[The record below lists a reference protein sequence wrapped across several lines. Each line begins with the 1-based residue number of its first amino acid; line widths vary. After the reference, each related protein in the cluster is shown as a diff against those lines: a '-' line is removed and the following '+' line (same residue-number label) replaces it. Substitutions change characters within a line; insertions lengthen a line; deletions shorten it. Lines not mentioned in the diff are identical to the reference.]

1 MEIGL
6 ALPERPEPAAAV
18 VDARLVVPALAAWA
32 GAAVSV
38 SWTMPGAAMVLAGGV
53 TIAVPALLVV
63 WSRVVVRTR
72 GRAVRSAPSDAEGGP
87 GGLAEADGD
96 RLPAVIAVLATSAA
110 FLAAGLLSG
119 GLATRPGHHGLLA
132 DLARGGAAGTM
143 SVVLT
148 DDPRPV
154 VGDSSGPRAEPSFVV
169 AARLESATVRGV
181 TVRTRVPVVLL
192 GRGAG
197 WNGLL
202 PSQHLA
208 VSGRLA
214 TPRSD
219 PTVAAVVLVSGAPAP
234 VGRPSAVQRIAGR
247 LRTGLRAAAGGLPQP
262 RRGLLPALVVG
273 DLSNLDADLRTDFR
287 RAGMTHLTAVS
298 GGNVAI
304 VTAAAVLVAAW
315 ARRGL
320 RLRGAVGA
328 GALLA
333 FVVLARPSPSVLR
346 AGVMGLVGLAAVT
359 AGRPRAVLP
368 ALAASVTLLVLAM
381 PTLALSVGFAL
392 SVQATAGMI
401 ILAPGW
407 HTALAR
413 RLPERVAEV
422 LAVAAAA
429 QIACTPL
436 IAWIGGG
443 VSLVAI
449 PANILAAPAVPAA
462 TVLGVLAL
470 AAAVPAPPLAHVL
483 AQVAGLPCWW
493 LVAVAHRG
501 ASLPA
506 ANLHWPGGTV
516 GAVTAAAVAVAV
528 VAMVRRRW
536 GRRVAAAALAGLLM
550 ARCVVVDRIIGWPPP
565 DWRVVACDV
574 GQGDA
579 LVLRTGPGSGVLVD
593 AGPDPHLL
601 QRCLHELG
609 VRRLPVIILSHLHAD
624 HVDGLPGVLGRMP
637 VGEVLIGPLREP
649 IGQWRLVRR
658 WTEQAGVPLR
668 AAEVGS
674 GGRVG
679 ESCWSVLAP
688 RTTLHGTDSDPN
700 NDSLVLAA
708 RVGGVRIL
716 LTGDVEAVAQR
727 LLLELPGVSAELRAD
742 VLKVPHHGSANQEP
756 RFLAATGARYALIS
770 VGAGNDYGHPAASTL
785 RALARAGAAVAR
797 TDRDGAL
804 AVVGPGGANA
814 AGPAIGGCSPPG
826 ADPGSGP
833 SAPGRATVT
842 VVRQRAADGS

>member
-6 ALPERPEPAAAV
+6 SLPERPDPAAA
-18 VDARLVVPALAAWA
+18 VDARLVLPALAAWA
-32 GAAVSV
+32 GAAASV
-38 SWTMPGAAMVLAGGV
+38 NWTMSGAALVLAGVV
-53 TIAVPALLVV
+53 TLAVPALLVV
-63 WSRVVVRTR
+63 RIHVISRARSHAPDGTEHR
-72 GRAVRSAPSDAEGGP
+72 SGRPADP
-87 GGLAEADGD
+87 DGD
-96 RLPAVIAVLATSAA
+96 RLPAVIAVVATSAV
-110 FLAAGLLSG
+110 FLAAGILSG
-119 GLATRPGHHGLLA
+119 GLATRPGDHGPLA
-132 DLARGGAAGTM
+132 GLVRGGAVGTM

-148 DDPRPV
+148 DDPRPA
-154 VGDSSGPRAEPSFVV
+154 VGGTTSATRAGPLFVA
-169 AARLESATVRGV
+169 AARLESATVGGV
-181 TVRTRVPVVLL
+181 AVRAHAPVVLL
-192 GRGAG
+192 GRGVAWG
-197 WNGLL
+197 ALL
-202 PSQHLA
+202 PSQHLT

-214 TPRSD
+214 APGSD
-219 PTVAAVVLVSGAPAP
+219 PTVAAVVLVSDAPES

-247 LRTGLRAAAGGLPQP
+247 LRLGLRTAADGLPQP

-273 DLSNLDADLRTDFR
+273 DLSGLDEDLRTDFR

-304 VTAAAVLVAAW
+304 VTATAVLVSAW

-320 RLRGAVGA
+320 RFRGAAGA

-333 FVVLARPSPSVLR
+333 FVILARPSPSVLR

-359 AGRPRAVLP
+359 TGRPRAVLP

-407 HTALAR
+407 RTALAR
-413 RLPERVAEV
+413 RLPERVAEL

-429 QIACTPL
+429 QAACTPL

-443 VSLVAI
+443 VSLIAI

-462 TVLGVLAL
+462 TILGVLAL
-470 AAAVPAPPLAHVL
+470 AVAVPAPPLARWL
-483 AQVAGLPCWW
+483 AKAAGLPCWW
-493 LVAVAHRG
+493 LVEVAHQG
-501 ASLPA
+501 AALPA
-506 ANLHWPGGTV
+506 ATRHWPGGIP
-516 GAVTAAAVAVAV
+516 GAVSAAVVVVASVAAA
-528 VAMVRRRW
+528 RRRT

-550 ARCVVVDRIIGWPPP
+550 ARCVVVDRFVGWPPP

-593 AGPDPHLL
+593 AGPDPRLL

-609 VRRLPVIILSHLHAD
+609 VRRLPVVILSHLHAD
-624 HVDGLPGVLGRMP
+624 HVDGLPGVFGRIP
-637 VGEVLIGPLREP
+637 VGEVLVGPLREP
-649 IGQWRLVRR
+649 AGQWRLVRR
-658 WTEQAGVPLR
+658 WAGQAGVPLR
-668 AAEVGS
+668 AVAVGS
-674 GGRVG
+674 GGQVG
-679 ESCWSVLAP
+679 GACWSVLGP

-700 NDSLVLAA
+700 NDSLVIAA

-727 LLLELPGVSAELRAD
+727 LLLAGPAGSAELRAD

-756 RFLAATGARYALIS
+756 RFLASTEARYALIS

-785 RALARAGAAVAR
+785 RALARAGAAVGR

-804 AVVGPGGANA
+804 AVVGPGAA
-814 AGPAIGGCSPPG
+814 DVAGPASGGCPPPG
-826 ADPGSGP
+826 AQPGTGRRTSGQ
-833 SAPGRATVT
+833 AGIT